1 MSISKTTFR
10 LTKLAM
16 VIGVASMAMNAQ
28 AIYNLYKKDGFTLDI
43 NGQVDVQA
51 TKTDRTSSVLKTSD
65 EWYFVTN
72 GAAFRTHAAGTVLA
86 DTDKKTRLGQTHGV
100 SFLDIRGSQILPYDW
115 RVTGNIGLGYTS
127 ERNMYLSNSSL
138 SLDKKNI
145 GAITLGR
152 QFLHTNYVNRTG
164 TDTPLDIFSSSAL
177 RLDYYAPKGLHAS
190 AYYSFAGYGD
200 VRTENNIEQDSGYG
214 ASLSYRFPMSAN
226 QSLRLGLGYTQAN
239 YNPVTNIDW
248 IGNTLNRYPAKTQGY
263 AGSLEYQVGK
273 LLLAADYGQ
282 KKETMSASEKVAIS
296 GKTTDYLGAKIAYD
310 ITPVWQMSVG
320 YGVKKANTTLKHGRL
335 ALSNDA
341 DGLWIAAVDAAIAS
355 GVDPN
360 DRNAINAAGR
370 SGLYSYVSPTDRY
383 LFDRADSKEMY
394 IQTDYRIRPNV
405 RLYGRYDTETTTYKL
420 GGENLSRD
428 KDNNIRAGIVFTF

>member
-1 MSISKTTFR
+1 MTISKTTFR

-16 VIGVASMAMNAQ
+16 VIGIAGMAMNAQ

-51 TKTDRTSSVLKTSD
+51 TKTDKTHKVLTEAQNLYRITRGQNIGNLSY
-65 EWYFVTN
+65 EIMP
-72 GAAFRTHAAGTVLA
+72 AGYIWS

-115 RVTGNIGLGYTS
+115 RVTGNIGLGYTN

-177 RLDYYAPKGLHAS
+177 RLDYYAPKGFHAS

-239 YNPVTNIDW
+239 YNPVTTGFGYFGNQ
-248 IGNTLNRYPAKTQGY
+248 NTLNQYAEKTQGY

-282 KKETMSASEKVAIS
+282 KKESMSKRLQEYIDDPMTSLDS
-296 GKTTDYLGAKIAYD
+296 RTTDYLGAKIAYD

-320 YGVKKANTTLKHGRL
+320 YGVKKATTKLKNGVSPL
-335 ALSNDA
+335 TNSINDIFVHHQA
-341 DGLWIAAVDAAIAS
+341 FH
-355 GVDPN
+355 P
-360 DRNAINAAGR
+360 
-370 SGLYSYVSPTDRY
+370 SYVAPNSRY
-383 LFDRADSKEMY
+383 LFDKADTKEMY
-394 IQTDYRIRPNV
+394 FQTDYRIRPNV
-405 RLYGRYDTETTTYKL
+405 RLYGRYDTESTTYKV
-420 GGENLSRD
+420 GGKDLSQE
-428 KDNNIRAGIVFTF
+428 KDNNIRAGVVFTF